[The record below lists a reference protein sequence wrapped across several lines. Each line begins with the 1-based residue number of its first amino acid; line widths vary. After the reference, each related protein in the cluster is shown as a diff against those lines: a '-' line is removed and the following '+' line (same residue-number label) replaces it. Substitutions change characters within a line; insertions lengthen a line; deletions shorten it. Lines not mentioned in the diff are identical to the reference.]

1 MSEPSPAGRPDSG
14 VATERQQQMTTV
26 WERTGGFLG
35 LFYSSFPVMVFVL
48 VNSVAGLMAGIWSA
62 VGTAVAF
69 IVLRAVRKEPL
80 RPAVS
85 GFVGIAIASF
95 IAYRTGSARGFFL
108 VDIWWSLAC
117 CGVLTLS
124 ILVRWPLAGVAWSL
138 LNRVPMA
145 WKQDGPSRLGYD
157 IATAALAAVFAARFV
172 VQRWLY
178 EENYTGWLAVAKITM
193 GYPLTAFALIVVV
206 WAVRRSDARLKNPD
220 HDPSE
225 TTEQRVALAGGAR
238 STRAAEDARPGP
250 PRVTPQRR
258 WAGCP
263 AR

>member
-1 MSEPSPAGRPDSG
+1 MNEPCLAGRHDSDAA
-14 VATERQQQMTTV
+14 VEREQQIATV

-62 VGTAVAF
+62 VGTAIAF

-108 VDIWWSLAC
+108 VDIWWSLIC
-117 CGVLTLS
+117 FGVLALS
-124 ILVRWPLAGVAWSL
+124 ILIRWPLAGVAWSVI
-138 LNRVPMA
+138 NRVPME
-145 WKQDGPSRLGYD
+145 WKKDTRSRLGYD

-193 GYPLTAFALIVVV
+193 GYPLTAFALIVAV
-206 WAVRRSDARLKNPD
+206 WAVRRSDKRFKNSDHNPPETNEQQVAR
-220 HDPSE
+220 
-225 TTEQRVALAGGAR
+225 
-238 STRAAEDARPGP
+238 
-250 PRVTPQRR
+250 
-258 WAGCP
+258 
-263 AR
+263 